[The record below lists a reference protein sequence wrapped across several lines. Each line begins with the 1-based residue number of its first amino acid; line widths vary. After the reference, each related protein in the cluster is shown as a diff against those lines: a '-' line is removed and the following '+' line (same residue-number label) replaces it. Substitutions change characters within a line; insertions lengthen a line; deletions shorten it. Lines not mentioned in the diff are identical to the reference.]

1 VVQEN
6 LIANLSGGN
15 KSGVMFRLT
24 ALFVFFHTLIASAGQ
39 LDLALVQF
47 PEVKTAIEL
56 NAALEGV
63 NLAEITNA
71 DRTVT
76 KVPALQGGRVVFFQ
90 SLPSTD
96 QLASS
101 TRLGN
106 SRADIAGTFKNHS
119 LRLEIGLSE
128 GVDDGLRRFSSRT
141 YSGSAPLSFG
151 APRVVAVRTTV
162 AKKKSVT
169 KGTSEVKETVSCFV
183 ILAQLR

>member
-1 VVQEN
+1 M
-6 LIANLSGGN
+6 SGGN
-15 KSGVMFRLT
+15 KSEGMIRLA
-24 ALFVFFHTLIASAGQ
+24 ALFVFLQTLIASAVQ
-39 LDLALVQF
+39 IDLALVQF

-106 SRADIAGTFKNHS
+106 SRVDIAGTFKNHS
-119 LRLEIGLSE
+119 LRLEICLSE
-128 GVDDGLRRFSSRT
+128 GVDAGLRRFSSRT
-141 YSGSAPLSFG
+141 YSGSAPFSFG
-151 APRVVAVRTTV
+151 APRVIAVRTTI

-169 KGTSEVKETVSCFV
+169 KAIAEVKETASCFV